1 MEVATLNH
9 YTRSMLGQRT
19 FAVALMAASVNVVTL
34 RAQNQPPPI
43 GVMYSC
49 QNGSSKL
56 KVTQCTSGPDMLCD
70 VLLYKNTTPP
80 EPPAKYRISRQ
91 KLINSLRSCV
101 LPNGQP
107 AIATAQPPVAARP
120 ATTQAAKAAFKVGD
134 IAMAYSMFGWIQV
147 RILEVKGDQ
156 YRLQY
161 MDRSDMWVKA
171 SNLRRPTP
179 IATQSGVGSLPPGDT
194 TKSGTITKKD

>member
-1 MEVATLNH
+1 MKLFRL
-9 YTRSMLGQRT
+9 RSTSGPRIL
-19 FAVALMAASVNVVTL
+19 AIVLLAISVNVVTL
-34 RAQNQPPPI
+34 RAQNQQPPL
-43 GVMYSC
+43 GVIYSC
-49 QNGSSKL
+49 NNGSSKL
-56 KVTQCTSGPDMLCD
+56 KITQCTSGPDMWCE
-70 VLLYKNTTPP
+70 VLLFKNTTPP
-80 EPPAKYRISRQ
+80 EPTGKYRLSRQ
-91 KLINSLRSCV
+91 KLINTLRTCV

-107 AIATAQPPVAARP
+107 AIATARPPATARP
-120 ATTQAAKAAFKVGD
+120 ATPQSANAAFKVGD

-179 IATQSGVGSLPPGDT
+179 LATQSGVGSRPPGGA
-194 TKSGTITKKD
+194 TKSDTGTITKKD